1 MLKLT
6 SSFSK
11 KVPVVGSEYSSQS
24 YHATVEVELP
34 SGLTTEQIQA
44 RIHETFELVRS
55 SVEAELNGS
64 AKSAMASQVS
74 QPTQQ
79 VMASEQSESV
89 PGRQVLHPAIP
100 PLASAP
106 AQPAQPTQPR
116 QASAN
121 AASFKQLSFLRE
133 LAMRKGVAK
142 DELLDEVRN
151 LYGATALENLTRQ
164 QASKLI
170 ERLSANRE
178 RRAVA

>member
-11 KVPVVGSEYSSQS
+11 KVPVIGSDYSSQS

-44 RIHETFELVRS
+44 RIHETFELVRT
-55 SVEAELNGS
+55 SVEAELNGN
-64 AKSAMASQVS
+64 AKPATVS
-74 QPTQQ
+74 QPSQ
-79 VMASEQSESV
+79 ASQATAESV
-89 PGRQVLHPAIP
+89 HPAIP
-100 PLASAP
+100 PISPAP
-106 AQPAQPTQPR
+106 AQPAKPAEPTQPR

-121 AASFKQLSFLRE
+121 AASFKQISFLKE
-133 LAMRKGVAK
+133 LALRKNVSK
-142 DELLDEVRN
+142 DELLAEVQN
-151 LYGATALENLTRQ
+151 LYGVTTLDGLSRQ

-170 ERLSANRE
+170 ERLGAARE

>member
-11 KVPVVGSEYSSQS
+11 KVPVVGSDYSSQS

-44 RIHETFELVRS
+44 RIHETFELVRT
-55 SVEAELNGS
+55 SVEAELNGN
-64 AKSAMASQVS
+64 AKSATVS
-74 QPTQQ
+74 QPSQTN
-79 VMASEQSESV
+79 AESV
-89 PGRQVLHPAIP
+89 HPAIP
-100 PLASAP
+100 PLSSAP
-106 AQPAQPTQPR
+106 TQPAKPAQPTQPR

-121 AASFKQLSFLRE
+121 AASFKQISFLKE
-133 LAMRKGVAK
+133 LALRKNVSK
-142 DELLDEVRN
+142 DELLAEVQN
-151 LYGATALENLTRQ
+151 LYGVTTLDGLTRQ

-170 ERLSANRE
+170 ERLGAARE